1 MESKKIL
8 ITWGL
13 GYIGSHTAV
22 LFAQAGYEPIL
33 IDNLS
38 NAHKTTVL
46 DGIKE
51 ILGHELP
58 FFEGDVRDSEFLEN
72 LFEEHEFIG
81 VIHFAA
87 KKAVS
92 ESCHDPFLYYEN
104 NINWTLNLLEVMNTH
119 KVKNLVFSSSATVYD
134 IDRNIPPFTETD
146 RLSAINPYGTTK
158 LVTEFLLKDMVAHKW
173 FSAVSLRYFNPIWAH
188 HSWKLGENPKG
199 IPTNLLPYLLRV
211 AKKEIEKISVFGNDY
226 QTPDGTCIRDYIHI
240 EDLAEAHLRSFE
252 WLLEKKQKS
261 EDEVSFFEV
270 SNIGTGAGTSVLEMI
285 MMTQQIIGDEI
296 NYEIVDRRDWDV
308 AISVANA
315 SKAKQILWWEAKKS
329 ILEGIQDA
337 WNFVNKEE

>member
-1 MESKKIL
+1 M
-8 ITWGL
+8 
-13 GYIGSHTAV
+13 
-22 LFAQAGYEPIL
+22 
-33 IDNLS
+33 
-38 NAHKTTVL
+38 
-46 DGIKE
+46 
-51 ILGHELP
+51 
-58 FFEGDVRDSEFLEN
+58 
-72 LFEEHEFIG
+72 
-81 VIHFAA
+81 
-87 KKAVS
+87 
-92 ESCHDPFLYYEN
+92 
-104 NINWTLNLLEVMNTH
+104 
-119 KVKNLVFSSSATVYD
+119 
-134 IDRNIPPFTETD
+134 
-146 RLSAINPYGTTK
+146 
-158 LVTEFLLKDMVAHKW
+158 
-173 FSAVSLRYFNPIWAH
+173 
-188 HSWKLGENPKG
+188 
-199 IPTNLLPYLLRV
+199 LPYLLRV

-270 SNIGTGAGTSVLEMI
+270 FNIGTGAGTSVLEMI